1 MTNGLVF
8 EWHLNTGQ
16 MDAILFSYV
25 LVRYSIGR
33 SNTQDIW
40 NSNFKKHWYAH
51 TISLLLFSAQEKCLL
66 KNLWYNVL
74 GENHTPLQRNGM
86 AAIPK
91 IVNNAIVHLLTPIY
105 QLQITFKQV
114 LILIATSNMALKQYQ
129 LTLIYIRVNI
139 NIYYCCAQVHR
150 TNDVISAGPWHPSF

>member
-1 MTNGLVF
+1 
-8 EWHLNTGQ
+8 
-16 MDAILFSYV
+16 
-25 LVRYSIGR
+25 
-33 SNTQDIW
+33 
-40 NSNFKKHWYAH
+40 
-51 TISLLLFSAQEKCLL
+51 
-66 KNLWYNVL
+66 
-74 GENHTPLQRNGM
+74 M

-139 NIYYCCAQVHR
+139 NIYYCCAQVHG
-150 TNDVISAGPWHPSF
+150 TNDVISAD